1 MSRIG
6 IDVGGTNTDLIQIK
20 NNNIIFAQ
28 KNFTTPDVI
37 TGVKKCLINLKD
49 NSKRLDD
56 ITAVM
61 IGTTH
66 FINAI
71 VQHKHLNK
79 VGVLR
84 ICLPSSKSLEPFIDW
99 PKDLAKK
106 IFIQN
111 YLIFF

>member
-49 NSKRLDD
+49 NSK
-56 ITAVM
+56 
-61 IGTTH
+61 
-66 FINAI
+66 
-71 VQHKHLNK
+71 
-79 VGVLR
+79 
-84 ICLPSSKSLEPFIDW
+84 
-99 PKDLAKK
+99 
-106 IFIQN
+106 
-111 YLIFF
+111 

>member
-37 TGVKKCLINLKD
+37 TGVKKCFINLKD

-71 VQHKHLNK
+71 M
-79 VGVLR
+79 VLR
-84 ICLPSSKSLEPFIDW
+84 LSDILT
-99 PKDLAKK
+99 
-106 IFIQN
+106 
-111 YLIFF
+111 

>member
-1 MSRIG
+1 
-6 IDVGGTNTDLIQIK
+6 
-20 NNNIIFAQ
+20 
-28 KNFTTPDVI
+28 
-37 TGVKKCLINLKD
+37 
-49 NSKRLDD
+49 
-56 ITAVM
+56 M

-111 YLIFF
+111 YLIKEAMSMMVMKLFHLILKVLRKLVWI

>member
-84 ICLPSSKSLEPFIDW
+84 IC
-99 PKDLAKK
+99 
-106 IFIQN
+106 
-111 YLIFF
+111 